1 MGYGT
6 ILSVTAA
13 RRLGRYRVGERIGTG
28 GVADVFLAEADGAE
42 GWGKTV
48 VLKCLRPHVADLPE
62 VVESLIEE
70 ARLAQ
75 RLQHGNI
82 VQVFDFAVDSGMP
95 YVVMEHV
102 DGCTLRELV
111 KDLGRRGE
119 RLPLEATLQVVE
131 QVAAA
136 LAYAHRLVDDD
147 GMPMDI
153 VHRDV
158 KPSNIL
164 LSRDGLVKLTDFGI
178 AKVADRGR
186 ETLPGVL
193 KGTPTYWSPE
203 QAAGDPVDARADV
216 FGLGVVLRELI
227 GTESPDGRHLD
238 VESTASRTAVELGP
252 VDARVDEALLEVI
265 DSATADKISERT
277 ESMRTLLES
286 LRDWAADQRVRPSA
300 ESIATLV
307 RRAKRDKPAALRVAL
322 DSALLSTVEGH
333 ATLQHSA
340 ASAEAP
346 AVEERPAWRRPALAG
361 LLAALVAAVVV
372 FGVGGN
378 DDDRAE
384 AAAPRP
390 TEVTPANTAPETSA
404 PAATPTTTPTTTPT
418 PTPTTTTTTT
428 STVAAASSGDEALV
442 ALDDGT
448 SDGSAAGA
456 DTVDPPAPSKV
467 PTQKVRTG
475 LLKVNTLPWAE
486 VTIDGKSYGRV
497 PVEAKLPA
505 GRHTIE
511 LSNDAVGTKR
521 SVVHVKAGRTIVLT
535 EWPS

>member
-1 MGYGT
+1 
-6 ILSVTAA
+6 VTAA

-62 VVESLIEE
+62 VVEALIEE

-111 KDLGRRGE
+111 RDLARRGE
-119 RLPLEATLQVVE
+119 RLPLEATLHVIE

-203 QAAGDPVDARADV
+203 QAAGDPVDGRADV
-216 FGLGVVLRELI
+216 FGLGVVLRELV
-227 GTESPDGRHLD
+227 GTDSPEGTVDNP
-238 VESTASRTAVELGP
+238 ESTTSRYAADLGP
-252 VDARVDEALLEVI
+252 VDARVDDALGEVI

-277 ESMRTLLES
+277 NSMRELLET
-286 LRDWAADQRVRPSA
+286 LRDWAADRRVRPSA

-333 ATLQHSA
+333 ATLQHA
-340 ASAEAP
+340 ASSAEAV
-346 AVEERPAWRRPALAG
+346 AVDERPGWRRPAVAG
-361 LLAALVAAVVV
+361 VVAAGVAAVLV
-372 FGVGGN
+372 FGFGRSDSDRV
-378 DDDRAE
+378 DRAAGT
-384 AAAPRP
+384 AATAA
-390 TEVTPANTAPETSA
+390 TP
-404 PAATPTTTPTTTPT
+404 TPTTTPTTTT
-418 PTPTTTTTTT
+418 TTTTTTTPTTTTTTT
-428 STVAAASSGDEALV
+428 ATSTSTFT
-442 ALDDGT
+442 DDGET
-448 SDGSAAGA
+448 GDGSGGSGEVLAGS
-456 DTVDPPAPSKV
+456 DSSEPEAPK
-467 PTQKVRTG
+467 PKARPG

-486 VTIDGKSYGRV
+486 VTVDRKRYGRTPVDV
-497 PVEAKLPA
+497 PLPA
-505 GRHTIE
+505 GRHTLE
-511 LSNDAVGTKR
+511 LHNPAIGTKR
-521 SVVHVKAGRTIVLT
+521 KVVHVKAGRTLVLK